1 MKAAKTVLLDTN
13 IILRFLRHD
22 QPQHFG
28 HVRNLFQEAEKGT
41 IDCYIDPVVFA
52 EVIWTLAS
60 FYNVN
65 RSEITSTLETLLVQK
80 WMVNEHK
87 QTFLSALHQYQD
99 TNLDYIDCWLL
110 AVSEEKHIPLE
121 TFDVKLKKRQKIKN
135 AV

>member
-41 IDCYIDPVVFA
+41 INCYIDPVVLA
-52 EVIWTLAS
+52 EVIWTLTS
-60 FYNVN
+60 FYKVN
-65 RSEITSTLETLLVQK
+65 RSEISTKLEMLLAQK

-87 QTFLSALHQYQD
+87 QALLSALHQYQE

-110 AVSEEKHIPLE
+110 AVSEEHAIPIE
-121 TFDVKLKKRQKIKN
+121 TFDKKLQKLAHIS
-135 AV
+135 

>member
-1 MKAAKTVLLDTN
+1 MKATKTVLLDSN

-41 IDCYIDPVVFA
+41 IDCYIDPVVLA

-60 FYNVN
+60 FYKVN
-65 RSEITSTLETLLVQK
+65 RSEISTKLETLLAQK

-87 QTFLSALHQYQD
+87 QTLLSALYQYQE

-110 AVSEEKHIPLE
+110 AVSGEHNIPIE
-121 TFDVKLKKRQKIKN
+121 TFDKKLQKSTHSL
-135 AV
+135 

>member
-1 MKAAKTVLLDTN
+1 MKAPRIILLDTN

-28 HVRNLFQEAEKGT
+28 YVRKLFQEAEKGT

-52 EVIWTLAS
+52 EVIWTLTS
-60 FYNVN
+60 FYKVN
-65 RSEITSTLETLLVQK
+65 RSEISTKLETLLVQK

-87 QTFLSALHQYQD
+87 QTLLSALHQYQE

-110 AVSEEKHIPLE
+110 AVSEEKNIILE
-121 TFDVKLKKRQKIKN
+121 TFDVKLKKRQKTVG